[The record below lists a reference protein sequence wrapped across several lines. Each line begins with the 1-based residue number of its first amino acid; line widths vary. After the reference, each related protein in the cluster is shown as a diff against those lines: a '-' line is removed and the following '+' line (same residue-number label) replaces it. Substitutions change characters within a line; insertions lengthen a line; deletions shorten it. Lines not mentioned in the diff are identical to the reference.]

1 MFKVNYEVNYL
12 LYTIIAKNCLETNF
26 QFLKSGMVL
35 GLGNVF
41 PKSIAKKISM
51 TSINI

>member
-12 LYTIIAKNCLETNF
+12 LYTIIAKKI

-41 PKSIAKKISM
+41 PKSIAKKIV
-51 TSINI
+51 